1 MSGFEPSSDDV
12 VLMKASENL
21 ISGTS
26 TYKINQLKDTLQQYL
41 RSISSAAPT
50 WLGDGVECQFLK
62 AQEGG
67 GWKKGKIRLRVEI
80 VPDEPEPSPDANFL
94 DDLRKDISPE
104 Q

>member
-21 ISGTS
+21 ISNTS
-26 TYKINQLKDTLQQYL
+26 TYQISQLKETIRQYFSRL
-41 RSISSAAPT
+41 INAPPT
-50 WLGDGVECQFLK
+50 WLEEGVECQFLK